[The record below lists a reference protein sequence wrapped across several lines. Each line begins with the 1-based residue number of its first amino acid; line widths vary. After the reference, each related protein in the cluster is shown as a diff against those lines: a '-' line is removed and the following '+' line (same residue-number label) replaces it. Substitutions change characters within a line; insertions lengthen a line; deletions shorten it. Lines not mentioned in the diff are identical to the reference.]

1 MTHGLSMTSKISFF
15 LKEKPTSFLRET
27 PLHLAAAKGHLDV
40 VRVLIDS
47 GVGKET
53 GSSMGRT
60 PLHLAA
66 SHGHME
72 VVLFLLESGV
82 DKDSDGPNM
91 WLPNIEVT
99 PLVQIQ

>member
-1 MTHGLSMTSKISFF
+1 MTANRSVFQ
-15 LKEKPTSFLRET
+15 EKPTTFLRET

-40 VRVLIDS
+40 VRVLIDA

-66 SHGHME
+66 THGHME

-91 WLPNIEVT
+91 WLPNIRVA
-99 PLVQIQ
+99 PLV

>member
-1 MTHGLSMTSKISFF
+1 M
-15 LKEKPTSFLRET
+15 RET

-82 DKDSDGPNM
+82 DKDSDGEKNM